1 MDAAAVGNLAGDL
14 HPFSLQKIVWS
25 WYQRLNSR
33 ATCGSTTFG
42 SLARTLCFGFDGRSA
57 PAVWTLGVYQSR
69 IMGQESREVK
79 ENRMNAKKSA
89 AKQVARA
96 SVTKKTSRALASPR
110 NENEEDL
117 KKRTRNIIRKLK
129 RAYPGAKC
137 SLNHS
142 NAFELLVATIL
153 SAQCTDERV
162 NIVTADL
169 FRKYRKPE
177 DYLKVSP
184 RELEKDIQSTG
195 FFRNKTK
202 SIQGTSKML
211 TEFYGSEVPQTM
223 DELLE
228 LPGVARKTAN
238 VVLGNA
244 FDIAAG
250 VVVDTHV
257 TRLSH
262 RLGLSEEKTAEKIE
276 QDLVQIVPKKDWV
289 IFPHLFIYHGRK
301 ICKAR
306 NPLCED
312 CEVERLCPS
321 SFLKTGL
328 PPGM

>member
-1 MDAAAVGNLAGDL
+1 MKRE
-14 HPFSLQKIVWS
+14 S
-25 WYQRLNSR
+25 
-33 ATCGSTTFG
+33 
-42 SLARTLCFGFDGRSA
+42 
-57 PAVWTLGVYQSR
+57 
-69 IMGQESREVK
+69 QEEL
-79 ENRMNAKKSA
+79 
-89 AKQVARA
+89 
-96 SVTKKTSRALASPR
+96 KT
-110 NENEEDL
+110 
-117 KKRTRNIIRKLK
+117 RTRDIIRRLK

-142 NAFELLVATIL
+142 NPFELLVATIL

-169 FRKYRKPE
+169 FRKYKKPE

-202 SIQGTSKML
+202 SIQGASKVL
-211 TEFYGSEVPQTM
+211 AEEYGGQVPHTM

-244 FDIAAG
+244 FGVKAG

-262 RLGLSEEKTAEKIE
+262 RLALTEQKTAEKIE
-276 QDLVQIVPKKDWV
+276 QDLIEIVPKKDWV
-289 IFPHLFIYHGRK
+289 IFPHLLIWHGRK

-306 NPLCED
+306 NPLCEE
-312 CEVERLCPS
+312 CPIEKLCPS
-321 SFLKTGL
+321 SFLKTGV
-328 PPGM
+328 PPGN

>member
-1 MDAAAVGNLAGDL
+1 MA
-14 HPFSLQKIVWS
+14 
-25 WYQRLNSR
+25 
-33 ATCGSTTFG
+33 
-42 SLARTLCFGFDGRSA
+42 
-57 PAVWTLGVYQSR
+57 
-69 IMGQESREVK
+69 EREK
-79 ENRMNAKKSA
+79 F
-89 AKQVARA
+89 
-96 SVTKKTSRALASPR
+96 
-110 NENEEDL
+110 EEL
-117 KKRTRNIIRKLK
+117 KKRTRWIIRRLK

-142 NAFELLVATIL
+142 NPFELLVATIL

-169 FRKYRKPE
+169 FRKYKKPE
-177 DYLKVSP
+177 DYLKVAP

-202 SIQGTSKML
+202 SIQGTAKLL
-211 TEFYGSEVPQTM
+211 TEQYGGEVPHTM

-244 FDIAAG
+244 FGIKAG

-262 RLGLSEEKTAEKIE
+262 RLALSQEKTAEKIE
-276 QDLVQIVPKKDWV
+276 QDLIPIVPKKDWV
-289 IFPHLFIYHGRK
+289 IFPHLMIYHGRK

-306 NPLCED
+306 NPLCEE
-312 CEVERLCPS
+312 CTIEKLCPS
-321 SFLKTGL
+321 SFLKTGVR
-328 PPGM
+328 PSS

>member
-1 MDAAAVGNLAGDL
+1 MAKRE
-14 HPFSLQKIVWS
+14 SLEELK
-25 WYQRLNSR
+25 
-33 ATCGSTTFG
+33 
-42 SLARTLCFGFDGRSA
+42 ART
-57 PAVWTLGVYQSR
+57 
-69 IMGQESREVK
+69 
-79 ENRMNAKKSA
+79 
-89 AKQVARA
+89 
-96 SVTKKTSRALASPR
+96 
-110 NENEEDL
+110 
-117 KKRTRNIIRKLK
+117 RTIIRRLK

-142 NAFELLVATIL
+142 NPFELLIATIL

-169 FRKYRKPE
+169 FRKYTKPE

-202 SIQGTSKML
+202 SIQGASKL
-211 TEFYGSEVPQTM
+211 LSEEYGSQVPHTM

-244 FDIAAG
+244 FGIKAG

-262 RLGLSEEKTAEKIE
+262 RLSLTQQKTAEKIE
-276 QDLVQIVPKKDWV
+276 QDLIPIVPRKDWV
-289 IFPHLFIYHGRK
+289 IFPHLMIYHGRK

-306 NPLCED
+306 NPLCAE
-312 CEVERLCPS
+312 CTIEKQCPS
-321 SFLKTGL
+321 SSLKTGVH
-328 PPGM
+328 PPS

>member
-1 MDAAAVGNLAGDL
+1 MA
-14 HPFSLQKIVWS
+14 K
-25 WYQRLNSR
+25 R
-33 ATCGSTTFG
+33 
-42 SLARTLCFGFDGRSA
+42 
-57 PAVWTLGVYQSR
+57 
-69 IMGQESREVK
+69 ESPDE
-79 ENRMNAKKSA
+79 
-89 AKQVARA
+89 
-96 SVTKKTSRALASPR
+96 
-110 NENEEDL
+110 L
-117 KKRTRNIIRKLK
+117 KKRTRDIIRRLK

-142 NAFELLVATIL
+142 NPFELLIATIL

-177 DYLKVSP
+177 DYLKVPP

-202 SIQGTSKML
+202 SIQGTAKML
-211 TEFYGSEVPQTM
+211 TEQYHGEVPQTM

-244 FDIAAG
+244 FDIHAG

-262 RLGLSEEKTAEKIE
+262 RLGFTQEKTAEKIE
-276 QDLVQIVPKKDWV
+276 QALIPIVPKKDWV
-289 IFPHLFIYHGRK
+289 IFPHLMIYHGRK

-306 NPLCED
+306 TPLCAE
-312 CEVERLCPS
+312 CTIEKQCPS
-321 SFLKTGL
+321 SYLKTGVI
-328 PPGM
+328 PGS

>member
-1 MDAAAVGNLAGDL
+1 MAKRE
-14 HPFSLQKIVWS
+14 SLEALK
-25 WYQRLNSR
+25 
-33 ATCGSTTFG
+33 T
-42 SLARTLCFGFDGRSA
+42 
-57 PAVWTLGVYQSR
+57 R
-69 IMGQESREVK
+69 IREV
-79 ENRMNAKKSA
+79 
-89 AKQVARA
+89 
-96 SVTKKTSRALASPR
+96 
-110 NENEEDL
+110 
-117 KKRTRNIIRKLK
+117 IRRLK

-137 SLNHS
+137 SLNHT
-142 NAFELLVATIL
+142 NPFELLIATIL

-177 DYLKVSP
+177 DYLNVSP

-211 TEFYGSEVPQTM
+211 SEQYGGEVPQTM

-244 FDIAAG
+244 FDIHAG

-262 RLGLSEEKTAEKIE
+262 RLAFTQQKTAEKIE
-276 QDLVQIVPKKDWV
+276 QDLIPIVPKKDWV
-289 IFPHLFIYHGRK
+289 IFPHLMIYHGRK

-306 NPLCED
+306 NPLCNE
-312 CEVERLCPS
+312 CVIEKQCPS
-321 SFLKTGL
+321 SFLKTGVI
-328 PPGM
+328 PGN